1 MRIQQEF
8 IDQGVTVVAVNTAPW
23 SSLDDWRDFWK
34 SKGAGDVIWA
44 TDSDQQVARLLRV
57 TSLGT
62 TIVIDRRYI
71 SYRDGGATHYD
82 ILLAQVENVL

>member
-1 MRIQQEF
+1 M
-8 IDQGVTVVAVNTAPW
+8 TVLAINTAPW
-23 SSLDDWRDFWK
+23 STLEEWQDFWK

-62 TIVIDRRYI
+62 TIVIDRRGHV
-71 SYRDGGATHYD
+71 SYRDGGATPCD
-82 ILLAQVENVL
+82 ILLAQVEHVL